1 MADLIPIAGEPGFA
15 KDPTSGAIININRE
29 QQVVAKDRLKRFKMK
44 EQELQDLKNEVGE
57 LKSLL
62 MQLLEEKRSHG

>member
-62 MQLLEEKRSHG
+62 MQLLEEKRLHG